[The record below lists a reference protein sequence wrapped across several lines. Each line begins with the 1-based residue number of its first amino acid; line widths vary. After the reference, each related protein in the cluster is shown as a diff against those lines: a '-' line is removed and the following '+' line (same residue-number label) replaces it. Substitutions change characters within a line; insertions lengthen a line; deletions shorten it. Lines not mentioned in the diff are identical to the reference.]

1 MAYHILVVDDNE
13 MNLSLIG
20 RILEL
25 EGYSVETVH
34 EGAEAFEA
42 INRQAPDLAILD
54 VMMPDIDG
62 YSLCKKLRLE
72 KNASDIPIVMLT
84 AMNSE
89 IERTR
94 ALEAGANDI
103 WSKPFDLDMFR
114 KWIRDTLENSGQ
126 HQAPLKTGDQE
137 K

>member
-1 MAYHILVVDDNE
+1 

-25 EGYSVETVH
+25 EGYTVDTVH
-34 EGAEAFEA
+34 AGAEALAA
-42 INRQAPDLAILD
+42 ISRQAPDLAILD

-62 YSLCKKLRLE
+62 YSLCKKLRME
-72 KNASDIPIVMLT
+72 KNAADIPIVMLT

-114 KWIRDTLENSGQ
+114 KWIRDTLKSARQTRTNM
-126 HQAPLKTGDQE
+126 KTGDQN
-137 K
+137 